1 MGDGGGS
8 GFSWVG
14 TWSWWRV
21 LSFPMNPPRP
31 LSETTISRRSA
42 LGLLLAAGLWPGC
55 VRVPSTQRPAG
66 APFTFAALND
76 LHHAQPECDPWFEAV
91 FAQVAQVRPAF
102 ILLLGDLADRGD
114 PASFATVRRLS
125 ERVGVPC
132 YAVPG
137 NHDNDVEKTP
147 ALFAAAFSG
156 VLNSRF
162 QHEGWQF
169 VGLDSSDENKWRD
182 TRVSAASLAWL
193 DRELASLDPERPT
206 MLFTHFP
213 LAPDIRTQQG
223 YLLTPL
229 NAEAVLQRLVAL
241 QSPRR
246 ALGALSRHHR
256 TPLVPRPV
264 GHRSLLL
271 PGARQPRRHSD
282 QRLVV
287 VSRRARRHPPP
298 PAGAVDRG
306 VRRSSPGGDGFLRRR
321 PRDQCPPSVAM

>member
-206 MLFTHFP
+206 VLFTHFP

-223 YLLTPL
+223 NVLTPL
-229 NAEAVLQRLVAL
+229 NAEAVLQRLVAFNL
-241 QSPRR
+241 RSVLSGHFHGITERPWSRGQLVTGACCSRVRGNHDGTPTKGWWWCR
-246 ALGALSRHHR
+246 AEPDGTLHR
-256 TPLVPRPV
+256 QLVPLTV
-264 GHRSLLL
+264 G
-271 PGARQPRRHSD
+271 
-282 QRLVV
+282 
-287 VSRRARRHPPP
+287 
-298 PAGAVDRG
+298 
-306 VRRSSPGGDGFLRRR
+306 
-321 PRDQCPPSVAM
+321 